1 MGTETTVV
9 STTVESEDL
18 LYTIEGE
25 EEDLIEADTTVEI
38 TTETTVVST
47 TVESEDL
54 LYTIEAEE
62 DSELIIGADKVA
74 AVKKEAELTLA
85 EVEQILEANTSVIA
99 VETETTVTVEEEVK
113 DLLDPELEVTIEAE
127 VEEVVAI
134 KGEVTIEAE
143 VEEVV
148 AIKG

>member
-25 EEDLIEADTTVEI
+25 DEDLIEADTAVEI

-54 LYTIEAEE
+54 LYTIEGE
-62 DSELIIGADKVA
+62 DEDLIEADI
-74 AVKKEAELTLA
+74 AV
-85 EVEQILEANTSVIA
+85 EVEQEP
-99 VETETTVTVEEEVK
+99 E
-113 DLLDPELEVTIEAE
+113 DLLYTIEGEEDLIKAE
-127 VEEVVAI
+127 TPVEI
-134 KGEVTIEAE
+134 TT
-143 VEEVV
+143 
-148 AIKG
+148 